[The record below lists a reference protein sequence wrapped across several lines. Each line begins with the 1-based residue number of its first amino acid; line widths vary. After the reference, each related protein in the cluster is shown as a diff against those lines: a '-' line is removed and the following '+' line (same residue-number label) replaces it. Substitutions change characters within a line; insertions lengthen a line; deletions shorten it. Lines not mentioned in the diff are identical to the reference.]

1 MPYTEQIMVAEGNEE
16 SPGTDN
22 VKLEDVSKSE
32 GGTNLD
38 SLPDSSNDIDDSDL
52 IVSKEDDINWVKKTA
67 SKVWD
72 YIKSKLDIGTTADGT
87 YLNKAGQWS
96 TPPDTT
102 YNVVSKAA
110 DGLAPQLPD
119 ETTTTKY
126 LRQDGSWNVPPN
138 TWPDANTYKAQ
149 FLNYAYPVGSI
160 YVSTKN
166 VSPAT
171 FLGGT
176 WISLSGY
183 MLRGATSGVT
193 ANHNAKDGGA
203 DSVTV
208 SSVASHN
215 HTQDSHNHTQDSHNH
230 TQNSHNHTQN
240 AHDHPASSNSNGYVN
255 HSVSVNRYDVRIAD
269 STAANTY
276 FAFTQGINKATAT
289 NIANTA
295 TNNAKTAT
303 NQAKTATNQAKG
315 ANYSVATLPQYKNVY
330 MWERTA

>member
-38 SLPDSSNDIDDSDL
+38 SLSDSSNDIDDSDL
-52 IVSKEDDINWVKKTA
+52 IVSKEDDTNWVKKTA

-96 TPPDTT
+96 TPPDT
-102 YNVVSKAA
+102 
-110 DGLAPQLPD
+110 
-119 ETTTTKY
+119 
-126 LRQDGSWNVPPN
+126 N
-138 TWPDANTYKAQ
+138 TWPDANTYKTQ

-193 ANHNAKDGGA
+193 ANSNAKDGGS
-203 DSVTV
+203 DNLIIPY
-208 SSVASHN
+208 HN
-215 HTQDSHNHTQDSHNH
+215 HTFTGSAVTSG
-230 TQNSHNHTQN
+230 
-240 AHDHPASSNSNGYVN
+240 ASSASNTGTQSANHKHTVNGGATNTGGMSANNPHSHATQKYDGTWITNIVTNTGSGSRTGNYVEVGWGSN
-255 HSVSVNRYDVRIAD
+255 QGH
-269 STAANTY
+269 
-276 FAFTQGINKATAT
+276 AFGSNDT
-289 NIANTA
+289 NIAHTHSQVAHTHSVGDNLSNHTHDMKHTHSVTAAGTVGYAGTSGNT
-295 TNNAKTAT
+295 TN
-303 NQAKTATNQAKG
+303 
-315 ANYSVATLPQYKNVY
+315 ANLPNYKNVY